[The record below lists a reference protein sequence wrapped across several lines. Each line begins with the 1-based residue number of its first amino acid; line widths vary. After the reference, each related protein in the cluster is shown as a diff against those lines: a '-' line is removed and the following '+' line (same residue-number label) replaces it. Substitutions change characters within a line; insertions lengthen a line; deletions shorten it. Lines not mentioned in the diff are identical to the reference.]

1 YPDFFDVKGQENAKR
16 ALEISACGGHNIL
29 MIGSPGTGKSMLA
42 SRLPSIL
49 PDLDL
54 MEILEINMIASVS
67 DKINDGKLITSR
79 PFREVHHSCS
89 MSAMVGGGVRAK
101 PGEVSFA
108 HRGILFLDELAEF
121 PRQVLDSLRQPLES
135 GEVNISRVNSC
146 AKYPADFQLVG
157 AMNPCRCGNLG
168 DATKECKRAPI
179 CGEEYKNKISGP
191 LLDRIDIVVEV
202 ARFDYF
208 HEKNHIDS
216 SLRESSAII
225 KERVN
230 QVREIQKNRFN
241 QFEEFAEIPKL
252 NSKIFGKWLEVFCKI
267 DDVSKKILENFV
279 TKNKTSIRGISRILR
294 VARTIADMD
303 YADQI
308 LTKHLLEAISYRRKI

>member
-1 YPDFFDVKGQENAKR
+1 
-16 ALEISACGGHNIL
+16 
-29 MIGSPGTGKSMLA
+29 
-42 SRLPSIL
+42 
-49 PDLDL
+49 
-54 MEILEINMIASVS
+54 
-67 DKINDGKLITSR
+67 
-79 PFREVHHSCS
+79 
-89 MSAMVGGGVRAK
+89 
-101 PGEVSFA
+101 
-108 HRGILFLDELAEF
+108 
-121 PRQVLDSLRQPLES
+121 
-135 GEVNISRVNSC
+135 
-146 AKYPADFQLVG
+146 
-157 AMNPCRCGNLG
+157 
-168 DATKECKRAPI
+168 
-179 CGEEYKNKISGP
+179 

>member
-1 YPDFFDVKGQENAKR
+1 
-16 ALEISACGGHNIL
+16 
-29 MIGSPGTGKSMLA
+29 
-42 SRLPSIL
+42 
-49 PDLDL
+49 
-54 MEILEINMIASVS
+54 
-67 DKINDGKLITSR
+67 
-79 PFREVHHSCS
+79 
-89 MSAMVGGGVRAK
+89 K